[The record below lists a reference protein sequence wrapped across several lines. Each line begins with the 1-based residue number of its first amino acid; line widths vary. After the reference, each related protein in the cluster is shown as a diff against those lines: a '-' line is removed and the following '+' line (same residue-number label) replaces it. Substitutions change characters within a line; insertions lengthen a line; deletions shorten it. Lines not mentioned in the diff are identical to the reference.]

1 MEMIHMKMKTCFGLA
16 LVALLGALAMTGCGE
31 ANRLYDCT
39 KICNKYSDCI
49 NDDIDKAEC
58 VDRCEDEGDADPDFE
73 EQADACEKCLDDKSC
88 TEATVEC
95 ATNCA
100 WVIAEST

>member
-1 MEMIHMKMKTCFGLA
+1 MEMIHMKLKTSFGLA

-31 ANRLYDCT
+31 ANRIYDCT
-39 KICNKYSDCI
+39 KICDKYSECI
-49 NDDIDKAEC
+49 DDDINKTEC

-73 EQADACEKCLDDKSC
+73 ERADDCEKCLDDKSC

-95 ATNCA
+95 ATTCA
-100 WVIAEST
+100 WVVAESA